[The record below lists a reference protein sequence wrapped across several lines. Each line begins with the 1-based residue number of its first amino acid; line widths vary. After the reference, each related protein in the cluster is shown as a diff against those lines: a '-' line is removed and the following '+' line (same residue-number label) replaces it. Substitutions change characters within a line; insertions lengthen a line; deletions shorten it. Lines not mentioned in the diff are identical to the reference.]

1 MPSRLSLVPITLL
14 FGALCPLLM
23 SLLSYFVIFCSCSLC
38 LSCRSLCFLLLNYL
52 FFYLL
57 HSSLIFYF
65 PLLQFIFFSRLVFHC
80 DLIFTSC
87 LCVFRFLAGDVGIR
101 PFFLLFYAML
111 LTPSFVFFSFLW
123 LSFRFFLSMEIFVLW
138 CYWDLCLGLFQWLSL
153 IVSLLGRFFIKRCFR
168 LSDSR
173 LAYITGVSSRGVF
186 SNISCHI

>member
-1 MPSRLSLVPITLL
+1 MFSVFVVSKFMLFAIELSI
-14 FGALCPLLM
+14 
-23 SLLSYFVIFCSCSLC
+23 LLSFALILD
-38 LSCRSLCFLLLNYL
+38 FLL
-52 FFYLL
+52 
-57 HSSLIFYF
+57 SSALVYI
-65 PLLQFIFFSRLVFHC
+65 FSRLVFHC

-101 PFFLLFYAML
+101 PLFLLLYAML

-123 LSFRFFLSMEIFVLW
+123 LSFRVFLSTEIFVLR
-138 CYWDLCLGLFQWLSL
+138 CYWDLCLGLFQWLSF